1 MASRRYRGPYCNFS
15 LACNLAALNGRDRG
29 NGNDT
34 RGQQGIFHERVKQSG
49 LSSFE
54 LTYACNV
61 ETPFQRAL
69 GEALG
74 FCFGSFRTKF
84 IRQDG

>member
-1 MASRRYRGPYCNFS
+1 MASRRYREPYCNFS

-54 LTYACNV
+54 MIYACNV
-61 ETPFQRAL
+61 ETPLPAGARRDSWL
-69 GEALG
+69 LL
-74 FCFGSFRTKF
+74 RLVPN
-84 IRQDG
+84 